1 MAEFNTKNQLRG
13 KDGKW
18 VFMGGSVKWF
28 DPTTNTYVVG
38 KIVKIEGDIVTV
50 EREDG
55 YTTEIN
61 KDNIST
67 IASKASLTPEDE
79 EENQDPQ
86 EDPVLDAEEI
96 KDAPVG
102 QEISVTLNGVKTHFK
117 KTATDTWRYSEGE
130 ESSPDLNDEDFKFVV
145 ENGNV
150 KRKSASKPVT
160 AAIAPESDT
169 VFGLVTNEE
178 ETEVLQLIKD
188 EPEGTFYRDL
198 GEWVEISPE
207 SPEIQGNWIEVTGD
221 AVPVFDEHEQSTTL
235 KVETFSTFIVD

>member
-1 MAEFNTKNQLRG
+1 MAEFSTKNQLRG

-38 KIVKIEGDIVTV
+38 KIVKIEGDVVTV

-55 YTTEIN
+55 YVTEIN

-86 EDPVLDAEEI
+86 EDPVVDAEEI

-102 QEISVTLNGVKTHFK
+102 QEISVTLNGVKSHFK
-117 KTATDTWRYSEGE
+117 KTSTDTWRYQEGE
-130 ESSPDLNDEDFKFVV
+130 ESSPDLNDEDFRFVV

-150 KRKSASKPVT
+150 KRKSAPKPVT

-178 ETEVLQLIKD
+178 VSEVVALIKD
-188 EPEGTFYRDL
+188 EPEGTFFRAGGD
-198 GEWVEISPE
+198 WQEIDADSE
-207 SPEIQGNWIEVTGD
+207 LIEGNWIEVTGD
-221 AVPVFDEHEQSTTL
+221 SVSIFDENESAEPTPVTL
-235 KVETFSTFIVD
+235 FDAVIVD